1 MQQWAILQ
9 AKYSK
14 ISSWL
19 SVLPLARSQF
29 NLSAQ
34 EYRDGLALLY
44 NKPLLYLPSL
54 CDGCGAP
61 FSIEHVHDCCFGGL
75 VTHRRNE
82 IQDTFGNFGFLVWAP
97 VVKELFVPAESADAD
112 TLIADLCICGV

>member
-9 AKYSK
+9 AKYSN

-44 NKPLLYLPSL
+44 KKPLLSLPSL
-54 CDGCGAP
+54 CDGCEAP

-75 VTHRRNE
+75 VTCRRNE
-82 IQDTFGNFGFLVWAP
+82 VQDAFGNLGFLVWAP
-97 VVKELFVPAESADAD
+97 VVKESFVPDESADAD
-112 TLIADLCICGV
+112 NWLSQQSMDC

>member
-1 MQQWAILQ
+1 MQ
-9 AKYSK
+9 AKYSN

-19 SVLPLARSQF
+19 SVLPLGRSQF

-44 NKPLLYLPSL
+44 KKLLLSLPSL

-75 VTHRRNE
+75 VTHRHNE
-82 IQDTFGNFGFLVWAP
+82 VQDAFGNLGFLVWAP
-97 VVKELFVPAESADAD
+97 VVKESFVPDESAGAD
-112 TLIADLCICGV
+112 TLIADLYICGV